1 MELESGETW
10 QAERKAAQIF
20 TENDDAT
27 EVILL
32 INDYRCD
39 GVNLIP
45 RSDVVLT
52 VKKLCKKNNCELGIN
67 DVLEKKMKKR
77 FIYVVCVNLVYENYF
92 WKMCELSWQSVDSI
106 YNT

>member
-52 VKKLCKKNNCELGIN
+52 VKI
-67 DVLEKKMKKR
+67 M
-77 FIYVVCVNLVYENYF
+77 
-92 WKMCELSWQSVDSI
+92 
-106 YNT
+106 